1 MLCLFCQ
8 ILNICSWLKMF
19 TLCKFIP
26 CILAQPLK
34 EADEHIVDALGFCGS
49 SKIIRLE
56 ILIVAAVQ

>member
-1 MLCLFCQ
+1 
-8 ILNICSWLKMF
+8 MF